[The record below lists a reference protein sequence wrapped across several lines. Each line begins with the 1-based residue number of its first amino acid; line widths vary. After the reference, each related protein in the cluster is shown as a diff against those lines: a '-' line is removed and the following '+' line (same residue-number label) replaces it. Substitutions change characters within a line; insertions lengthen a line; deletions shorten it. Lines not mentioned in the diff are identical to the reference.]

1 MRKTTGHP
9 SLLNRRRADLPGVGL
24 LPQRERERERERVAE
39 AAVFSAD
46 FSITAGYSIHH
57 VEYPLLLF
65 GERQFTVMFSSIF

>member
-24 LPQRERERERERVAE
+24 LPQRERVAE

>member
-1 MRKTTGHP
+1 MKQPTRLDHLLKCRNAGYP
-9 SLLNRRRADLPGVGL
+9 SAALRA
-24 LPQRERERERERVAE
+24 ERVAE

-65 GERQFTVMFSSIF
+65 GERQFTVMFSNKGVRG